1 MEEIQDYEVQIP
13 FKLIETEPIY
23 TKLIEISDEDKLYLP
38 NYEESERSSNMNLYK
53 IKVYGLT
60 DEGIY
65 LFITRDEFRSIGD
78 KYYCFIYAIKYGKI
92 QRKIGIYETNN
103 KDEDIEKLPIGFIK
117 FFPIYYVNKE
127 FLIDLKQDMYS
138 YVIEIINNKK
148 KTENGKKI
156 GNIIVTD
163 IWNNSIKKI
172 FQDSKIDTDDIRKQ
186 YIEKLVKSEYNKEN
200 KIDLLREL
208 IIKMKENV
216 DEKEDY
222 DIIEKYFNINNYLPF
237 LNALKK
243 FEDTEI
249 SEIID
254 NQTSENNKDKIKSN
268 VQETT
273 SNRNERNKQETNKQE
288 TNNIQLIKE
297 NIKNEEVNKGLDV
310 DEDVEV
316 NKGLDVDEDVEVRES
331 LNKNVNKGVNA
342 DENDNEDDNENVDEN
357 ADEDV
362 NENNKEEED
371 ENANEDDNEDTE

>member
-1 MEEIQDYEVQIP
+1 MEETQDYEVQIP

-38 NYEESERSSNMNLYK
+38 SYEESERSSNMNLYK

-273 SNRNERNKQETNKQE
+273 SNRNERNKQETN
-288 TNNIQLIKE
+288 NIQLIKE

-342 DENDNEDDNENVDEN
+342 DENDNEDDNENDNEN
-357 ADEDV
+357 VDEDV

>member
-1 MEEIQDYEVQIP
+1 MEETQDYEVQIP

-38 NYEESERSSNMNLYK
+38 SYEESERSSNMNLYK

-273 SNRNERNKQETNKQE
+273 SNRNERNKQETN
-288 TNNIQLIKE
+288 NIQLIKE

>member
-38 NYEESERSSNMNLYK
+38 SYEESERSSNMNLYK

-243 FEDTEI
+243 LEDTEI

-273 SNRNERNKQETNKQE
+273 SNRNERNKQE

>member
-38 NYEESERSSNMNLYK
+38 NYEESERSSNMDLYK
-53 IKVYGLT
+53 IKIYGLT

-65 LFITRDEFRSIGD
+65 LFVTRDKFRSIGD
-78 KYYCFIYAIKYGKI
+78 KYYCFIYAIKYGKL

-103 KDEDIEKLPIGFIK
+103 KDEDIEKLPVGFIK

-127 FLIDLKQDMYS
+127 FLIDLKQDIYS

-148 KTENGKKI
+148 ITENGKKI
-156 GNIIVTD
+156 GNIIMTD
-163 IWNNSIKKI
+163 IWNSSIKKI
-172 FQDSKIDTDDIRKQ
+172 FQDSKIDSDDILKQ
-186 YIEKLVKSEYNKEN
+186 YIKKLVKSEYNKEN
-200 KIDLLREL
+200 KIALLREL

-249 SEIID
+249 ID
-254 NQTSENNKDKIKSN
+254 NQNSPNNKENIKSN
-268 VQETT
+268 VQETIG
-273 SNRNERNKQETNKQE
+273 NRINKQE
-288 TNNIQLIKE
+288 TNNRQLKKE
-297 NIKNEEVNKGLDV
+297 NNKEATEET
-310 DEDVEV
+310 
-316 NKGLDVDEDVEVRES
+316 
-331 LNKNVNKGVNA
+331 NKGVN
-342 DENDNEDDNENVDEN
+342 EN
-357 ADEDV
+357 
-362 NENNKEEED
+362 EEED
-371 ENANEDDNEDTE
+371 SNEYANGDANEDEQEDANEDEQEDANEDTE